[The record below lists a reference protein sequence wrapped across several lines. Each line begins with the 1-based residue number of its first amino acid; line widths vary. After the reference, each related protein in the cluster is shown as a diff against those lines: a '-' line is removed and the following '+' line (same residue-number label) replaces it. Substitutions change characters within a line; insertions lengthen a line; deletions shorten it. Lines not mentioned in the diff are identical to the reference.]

1 MSFFPIE
8 NHIGGKMDKP
18 RTQMMGNPREGNRQL
33 HIDLPGLL
41 RIFVASSRRRDRRRI
56 DNHIRKAIE
65 KRMNHL
71 ILISE
76 IETKPF
82 RDSRGG
88 GFALKGDTHYFMSAP
103 GKSFRNRCTGQSRR
117 SKIGRAHV

>member
-1 MSFFPIE
+1 MSLFPIE

-18 RTQMMGNPREGNRQL
+18 RTQMMGNTGEGDRQL

-41 RIFVASSRRRDRRRI
+41 RVLVASSRRRDRRRI

-65 KRMNHL
+65 KRVNHFV
-71 ILISE
+71 LISE

-82 RDSRGG
+82 RDSGGG
-88 GFALKGDTHYFMSAP
+88 GFALKGDTHYSMSAP
-103 GKSFRNRCTGQSRR
+103 GKSRSEERR
-117 SKIGRAHV
+117 VGKEGATRV